1 MRVTRLLHHLRRVCA
16 ALVLAV
22 PVALTLAG
30 PSPGLADP
38 PGDRRALREA
48 VREGRVVPLSRIIAW
63 IGERYRGRVIEAEL
77 ERDDDDDDDMI
88 YVVDLLTEAGTV
100 LKFRFRA
107 SDGAFLE
114 VAGRGIEAARIR

>member
-1 MRVTRLLHHLRRVCA
+1 MRVIRLHRHLRRIST
-16 ALVLAV
+16 ALALAV
-22 PVALTLAG
+22 PVALTVFA
-30 PSPGLADP
+30 PQPGLADP

-48 VREGRVVPLSRIIAW
+48 VREGRVVPLSRIVAW

-77 ERDDDDDDDMI
+77 ERDDDDDDAMI